1 MIDNRKKILS
11 SVFFV
16 CIGAFMLFYS
26 LKFGGTFFNGISK
39 YILVFISL
47 INIIGGVMIGFVR
60 ISNVKEINSEK
71 DNSGKEEIV
80 SCERNVKEINPEKD
94 NSGKEEIV
102 SCERNVKE
110 INSAK
115 DNSDKEEIVS
125 CERNVKEIN
134 PEKDDNI
141 IEAANDNEAKEPK
154 HVITAEISIEVTG
167 EDEPTKYDKR
177 RERWAVIC
185 FWALLAYIISA
196 LFLIFV
202 DINVYFCFAFVIST
216 SVCIFSFFK
225 ASYIDPEE
233 PTDPM
238 PWYYGAL

>member
-39 YILVFISL
+39 YILVSISL

-71 DNSGKEEIV
+71 DNSGK
-80 SCERNVKEINPEKD
+80 KEIFYCKID
-94 NSGKEEIV
+94 
-102 SCERNVKE
+102 VKE
-110 INSAK
+110 INSEK
-115 DNSDKEEIVS
+115 DN
-125 CERNVKEIN
+125 
-134 PEKDDNI
+134 NI
-141 IEAANDNEAKEPK
+141 IEVANDNEAKEPK

-185 FWALLAYIISA
+185 FWALLAYIISV

-233 PTDPM
+233 PTGPM

>member
-11 SVFFV
+11 SVFLV
-16 CIGAFMLFYS
+16 CIGAFLLFYS

-39 YILVFISL
+39 YILVSISL

-71 DNSGKEEIV
+71 DNSSKEEIV
-80 SCERNVKEINPEKD
+80 SCERNVKEINIE
-94 NSGKEEIV
+94 NYS
-102 SCERNVKE
+102 
-110 INSAK
+110 
-115 DNSDKEEIVS
+115 
-125 CERNVKEIN
+125 
-134 PEKDDNI
+134 NI

-233 PTDPM
+233 PTGPM

>member
-39 YILVFISL
+39 YILVSISL

-71 DNSGKEEIV
+71 DNS
-80 SCERNVKEINPEKD
+80 S
-94 NSGKEEIV
+94 KEEIV

-110 INSAK
+110 INSEK
-115 DNSDKEEIVS
+115 TNSGKKEIFY
-125 CERNVKEIN
+125 CKIDVKEIN
-134 PEKDDNI
+134 SEKDDSI
-141 IEAANDNEAKEPK
+141 IEAANDNEVKEPK

-167 EDEPTKYDKR
+167 EDKPTKYDKR

-185 FWALLAYIISA
+185 FWALLAYIISV

-233 PTDPM
+233 PTGPM

>member
-26 LKFGGTFFNGISK
+26 LKFGGTFFNGITK
-39 YILVFISL
+39 YILVPISL

-71 DNSGKEEIV
+71 DDS
-80 SCERNVKEINPEKD
+80 
-94 NSGKEEIV
+94 
-102 SCERNVKE
+102 
-110 INSAK
+110 
-115 DNSDKEEIVS
+115 
-125 CERNVKEIN
+125 
-134 PEKDDNI
+134 I
-141 IEAANDNEAKEPK
+141 IEAANDNEVKEPK

-202 DINVYFCFAFVIST
+202 DINVFFCFAFVIST

-233 PTDPM
+233 PTYPM

>member
-1 MIDNRKKILS
+1 MIDNHKKILS
-11 SVFFV
+11 SVFLV
-16 CIGAFMLFYS
+16 CIGAFLLFYS

-39 YILVFISL
+39 YILVSISL

-80 SCERNVKEINPEKD
+80 SCERNVKEINSEKTD
-94 NSGKEEIV
+94 SGKKEIFY
-102 SCERNVKE
+102 CKIDVKE
-110 INSAK
+110 INS
-115 DNSDKEEIVS
+115 
-125 CERNVKEIN
+125 
-134 PEKDDNI
+134 EKDDSI
-141 IEAANDNEAKEPK
+141 IEVANDNEAKEPK

-167 EDEPTKYDKR
+167 EDEPTKYGKR

-185 FWALLAYIISA
+185 FWALLAYIISV

>member
-11 SVFFV
+11 SVFLV

-39 YILVFISL
+39 YILVSISL

-60 ISNVKEINSEK
+60 ISTVKEINSEK
-71 DNSGKEEIV
+71 DNS
-80 SCERNVKEINPEKD
+80 S
-94 NSGKEEIV
+94 KEEIV

-110 INSAK
+110 INSEK
-115 DNSDKEEIVS
+115 TDSGKKEIFY
-125 CERNVKEIN
+125 CKIDVKEIN
-134 PEKDDNI
+134 SEKDDSI
-141 IEAANDNEAKEPK
+141 IEAANDNEVKEPK

-202 DINVYFCFAFVIST
+202 DINVYFCFAFVICT

>member
-1 MIDNRKKILS
+1 MIDNHKKILS
-11 SVFFV
+11 SVFLV
-16 CIGAFMLFYS
+16 CIGAFLLFYS

-39 YILVFISL
+39 YILVSISL

-71 DNSGKEEIV
+71 DNS
-80 SCERNVKEINPEKD
+80 S
-94 NSGKEEIV
+94 KEEIV

-110 INSAK
+110 INSEK
-115 DNSDKEEIVS
+115 TNSGKKEIVY
-125 CERNVKEIN
+125 CKIDVKEIN
-134 PEKDDNI
+134 SEKDDSI

-233 PTDPM
+233 PTGPM

>member
-1 MIDNRKKILS
+1 
-11 SVFFV
+11 
-16 CIGAFMLFYS
+16 MLFYS

-39 YILVFISL
+39 YILVSISL

-71 DNSGKEEIV
+71 DNSSKEEIV

-94 NSGKEEIV
+94 NSGKKEIFY
-102 SCERNVKE
+102 CKIDVKE
-110 INSAK
+110 INS
-115 DNSDKEEIVS
+115 
-125 CERNVKEIN
+125 
-134 PEKDDNI
+134 EKDDSI
-141 IEAANDNEAKEPK
+141 IEAANDNEVKEPK

>member
-1 MIDNRKKILS
+1 MNDNRKKILS
-11 SVFFV
+11 SVFLV

-39 YILVFISL
+39 YILVPISL

-60 ISNVKEINSEK
+60 ISNGKEVNSEK
-71 DNSGKEEIV
+71 N
-80 SCERNVKEINPEKD
+80 

-110 INSAK
+110 INSEK
-115 DNSDKEEIVS
+115 TNSSKEEIAS

-134 PEKDDNI
+134 SEKTNSSKKEIVYCKIDFKEINSEKDDSI
-141 IEAANDNEAKEPK
+141 IEAENDNEAKEPK

-185 FWALLAYIISA
+185 FWALLASIISA
-196 LFLIFV
+196 LFLIFM

-216 SVCIFSFFK
+216 SVCVFSFFK
-225 ASYIDPEE
+225 ASDIDPEE
-233 PTDPM
+233 PTGPM

>member
-16 CIGAFMLFYS
+16 CIGAFLLFYS

-39 YILVFISL
+39 YILVSISL

-71 DNSGKEEIV
+71 DNS
-80 SCERNVKEINPEKD
+80 S
-94 NSGKEEIV
+94 KEEIV

-110 INSAK
+110 INSEK
-115 DNSDKEEIVS
+115 DNSDKEEIFY
-125 CERNVKEIN
+125 CKIDVKEIN
-134 PEKDDNI
+134 SEKDDNI

-233 PTDPM
+233 PTGPM

>member
-1 MIDNRKKILS
+1 MNDNRKKILS
-11 SVFFV
+11 SVFLV

-39 YILVFISL
+39 YILVPISL

-60 ISNVKEINSEK
+60 ISNGKEVNSEKNNSGKEEIVYCERNVKEINSEKTNSSKKEIVYCKIDFKEINSEK
-71 DNSGKEEIV
+71 DNS
-80 SCERNVKEINPEKD
+80 
-94 NSGKEEIV
+94 
-102 SCERNVKE
+102 
-110 INSAK
+110 
-115 DNSDKEEIVS
+115 
-125 CERNVKEIN
+125 
-134 PEKDDNI
+134 I
-141 IEAANDNEAKEPK
+141 IEAENDNEAKEPK

-225 ASYIDPEE
+225 ASDIDPEE
-233 PTDPM
+233 PTGPM

>member
-1 MIDNRKKILS
+1 MIDNHKKILS
-11 SVFFV
+11 SVFLV

-39 YILVFISL
+39 YILVSISL

-71 DNSGKEEIV
+71 DNSSKE
-80 SCERNVKEINPEKD
+80 
-94 NSGKEEIV
+94 GIV

-110 INSAK
+110 INSEK
-115 DNSDKEEIVS
+115 TNSGKKEIFY
-125 CERNVKEIN
+125 CKIDVKEIN
-134 PEKDDNI
+134 SEKDDNI

>member
-16 CIGAFMLFYS
+16 CIGAFLLFYS

-39 YILVFISL
+39 YILVSISL

-71 DNSGKEEIV
+71 DNS
-80 SCERNVKEINPEKD
+80 S
-94 NSGKEEIV
+94 KEEIV

-110 INSAK
+110 INSEK
-115 DNSDKEEIVS
+115 DNSGKKEIFY
-125 CERNVKEIN
+125 CKIDVKEIN
-134 PEKDDNI
+134 SEKDDSI

>member
-39 YILVFISL
+39 YILVSISL

-71 DNSGKEEIV
+71 DNSSKEGIV

-94 NSGKEEIV
+94 NSGKKEIFY
-102 SCERNVKE
+102 CKIDVKE
-110 INSAK
+110 INS
-115 DNSDKEEIVS
+115 
-125 CERNVKEIN
+125 
-134 PEKDDNI
+134 EKDDSI
-141 IEAANDNEAKEPK
+141 IEAANDNEVKEPK

-233 PTDPM
+233 PTDSM

>member
-11 SVFFV
+11 SVFFF

-39 YILVFISL
+39 YILVSISL

-60 ISNVKEINSEK
+60 ISNVKEIYSEK

-80 SCERNVKEINPEKD
+80 SCERNVKEIN
-94 NSGKEEIV
+94 S
-102 SCERNVKE
+102 
-110 INSAK
+110 
-115 DNSDKEEIVS
+115 
-125 CERNVKEIN
+125 
-134 PEKDDNI
+134 EKDDNI

-185 FWALLAYIISA
+185 FWALLAYIISV

-202 DINVYFCFAFVIST
+202 DINVYFCFAFVICT

>member
-1 MIDNRKKILS
+1 MIDNHKKILS
-11 SVFFV
+11 SVFLV

-39 YILVFISL
+39 YILVSISL

-80 SCERNVKEINPEKD
+80 SCERNVKEINSKKT
-94 NSGKEEIV
+94 NSGKKEIFY
-102 SCERNVKE
+102 CKIDVKE
-110 INSAK
+110 INS
-115 DNSDKEEIVS
+115 
-125 CERNVKEIN
+125 
-134 PEKDDNI
+134 EKDDSI

>member
-1 MIDNRKKILS
+1 
-11 SVFFV
+11 
-16 CIGAFMLFYS
+16 MLFYS

-39 YILVFISL
+39 YILVSISL

-71 DNSGKEEIV
+71 DNS
-80 SCERNVKEINPEKD
+80 S
-94 NSGKEEIV
+94 KEEIV

-110 INSAK
+110 INSEK
-115 DNSDKEEIVS
+115 TDSGKKEIFY
-125 CERNVKEIN
+125 CKIDVKEIN
-134 PEKDDNI
+134 SEKDDSI
-141 IEAANDNEAKEPK
+141 IEAANDNEVKEPK

-185 FWALLAYIISA
+185 FWALLAYIISV

-225 ASYIDPEE
+225 AFDIDPEE

>member
-16 CIGAFMLFYS
+16 CIGAFLLFYS

-39 YILVFISL
+39 YILVSISL

-71 DNSGKEEIV
+71 DDS
-80 SCERNVKEINPEKD
+80 
-94 NSGKEEIV
+94 
-102 SCERNVKE
+102 
-110 INSAK
+110 
-115 DNSDKEEIVS
+115 
-125 CERNVKEIN
+125 
-134 PEKDDNI
+134 I

>member
-11 SVFFV
+11 SVFLV
-16 CIGAFMLFYS
+16 CIGAFLLFYS

-39 YILVFISL
+39 YILVPISL

-71 DNSGKEEIV
+71 DNSGKEEIF
-80 SCERNVKEINPEKD
+80 
-94 NSGKEEIV
+94 

-110 INSAK
+110 INSEK
-115 DNSDKEEIVS
+115 TDSGKKEIFY
-125 CERNVKEIN
+125 CKIDVKEIN
-134 PEKDDNI
+134 SEKDDSI
-141 IEAANDNEAKEPK
+141 IEAANDNEVKEPK

-185 FWALLAYIISA
+185 FWALLAYIISV

>member
-1 MIDNRKKILS
+1 
-11 SVFFV
+11 
-16 CIGAFMLFYS
+16 MLFYS

-39 YILVFISL
+39 YILVSISL

-71 DNSGKEEIV
+71 DNG
-80 SCERNVKEINPEKD
+80 
-94 NSGKEEIV
+94 GKEEIV

-110 INSAK
+110 INSEK
-115 DNSDKEEIVS
+115 DNSGKKEIFY
-125 CERNVKEIN
+125 CKIDVKEIN
-134 PEKDDNI
+134 SEKDDSI
-141 IEAANDNEAKEPK
+141 IEAANDNEVKEPK

-233 PTDPM
+233 PTGPM

>member
-11 SVFFV
+11 SVFLV

-39 YILVFISL
+39 YILVSISL

-60 ISNVKEINSEK
+60 ISNVKVINSEK
-71 DNSGKEEIV
+71 D
-80 SCERNVKEINPEKD
+80 D
-94 NSGKEEIV
+94 SGKEEIV

-110 INSAK
+110 INS
-115 DNSDKEEIVS
+115 
-125 CERNVKEIN
+125 
-134 PEKDDNI
+134 EKDDSI
-141 IEAANDNEAKEPK
+141 MEAANDNEAKESK

-233 PTDPM
+233 PTYPM

>member
-1 MIDNRKKILS
+1 MIDNHKKILS
-11 SVFFV
+11 SVFLV

-39 YILVFISL
+39 YILVSISL

-71 DNSGKEEIV
+71 DNSSKEGIV

-94 NSGKEEIV
+94 NSEKKEIFY
-102 SCERNVKE
+102 CKIDVKE
-110 INSAK
+110 INS
-115 DNSDKEEIVS
+115 
-125 CERNVKEIN
+125 
-134 PEKDDNI
+134 EKDDSI

>member
-1 MIDNRKKILS
+1 MIDNHKKILS
-11 SVFFV
+11 SVFLV

-39 YILVFISL
+39 YILVSISL

-71 DNSGKEEIV
+71 DNSSKE
-80 SCERNVKEINPEKD
+80 
-94 NSGKEEIV
+94 GIV

-110 INSAK
+110 INSEK
-115 DNSDKEEIVS
+115 TNSGKKEIFY
-125 CERNVKEIN
+125 CKIDVKEIN
-134 PEKDDNI
+134 SEKDDSI

>member
-1 MIDNRKKILS
+1 MIDNHKKILS

-39 YILVFISL
+39 YILVSISL

-71 DNSGKEEIV
+71 DNSSKE
-80 SCERNVKEINPEKD
+80 
-94 NSGKEEIV
+94 GIV

-110 INSAK
+110 INSEK
-115 DNSDKEEIVS
+115 DNSGKKEIFY
-125 CERNVKEIN
+125 CKIDVKEIN
-134 PEKDDNI
+134 SEKDDSI
-141 IEAANDNEAKEPK
+141 IEAANDNEVKEPK

-233 PTDPM
+233 PTGPM

>member
-1 MIDNRKKILS
+1 
-11 SVFFV
+11 
-16 CIGAFMLFYS
+16 MLFYS

-39 YILVFISL
+39 YILVSISL

-71 DNSGKEEIV
+71 DNSSKE
-80 SCERNVKEINPEKD
+80 
-94 NSGKEEIV
+94 GIV

-110 INSAK
+110 INSEK
-115 DNSDKEEIVS
+115 TNSGKKEIFY
-125 CERNVKEIN
+125 CKIDVKEIN
-134 PEKDDNI
+134 SEKDDSI

>member
-16 CIGAFMLFYS
+16 CIGAFLLFYS

-39 YILVFISL
+39 YILVSISL

-94 NSGKEEIV
+94 NSGKKEIFY
-102 SCERNVKE
+102 CKIDVKE
-110 INSAK
+110 INS
-115 DNSDKEEIVS
+115 
-125 CERNVKEIN
+125 
-134 PEKDDNI
+134 EKDDSI
-141 IEAANDNEAKEPK
+141 IEAANDNEVKEPK

-225 ASYIDPEE
+225 AFDIDPEE

>member
-1 MIDNRKKILS
+1 MIDNHKKILS
-11 SVFFV
+11 SVFLV

-39 YILVFISL
+39 YILVSISL

-71 DNSGKEEIV
+71 DNS
-80 SCERNVKEINPEKD
+80 S
-94 NSGKEEIV
+94 KEEIV

-110 INSAK
+110 INSEK
-115 DNSDKEEIVS
+115 TNSGKKEIFY
-125 CERNVKEIN
+125 CKIDVKEIN
-134 PEKDDNI
+134 SEKDDSI

>member
-1 MIDNRKKILS
+1 MIDNHKKILS

-16 CIGAFMLFYS
+16 CIGAFLLFYS

-39 YILVFISL
+39 YILVSISL

-71 DNSGKEEIV
+71 DNSSKE
-80 SCERNVKEINPEKD
+80 
-94 NSGKEEIV
+94 GIV

-110 INSAK
+110 INSEK
-115 DNSDKEEIVS
+115 TNSGKKEIFY
-125 CERNVKEIN
+125 CKIDVKEIN
-134 PEKDDNI
+134 SEKDDSI

-233 PTDPM
+233 PTGPM

>member
-39 YILVFISL
+39 YILVSISL
-47 INIIGGVMIGFVR
+47 INIIGGVMIGFVWF
-60 ISNVKEINSEK
+60 SNVKEINSEK
-71 DNSGKEEIV
+71 DNS
-80 SCERNVKEINPEKD
+80 S
-94 NSGKEEIV
+94 KEEIV

-110 INSAK
+110 INSEK
-115 DNSDKEEIVS
+115 DNSGKKEIFY
-125 CERNVKEIN
+125 CKIDVKEIN
-134 PEKDDNI
+134 SEKDDSI
-141 IEAANDNEAKEPK
+141 IEAANDNEVKEPK

-185 FWALLAYIISA
+185 FWALLAYIIST

-225 ASYIDPEE
+225 AFDIDPEE

>member
-11 SVFFV
+11 SVFLV
-16 CIGAFMLFYS
+16 CIGAFLLFYS

-39 YILVFISL
+39 YILVSISL

-71 DNSGKEEIV
+71 DNS
-80 SCERNVKEINPEKD
+80 S
-94 NSGKEEIV
+94 KEEIV

-110 INSAK
+110 INSEK
-115 DNSDKEEIVS
+115 DNSGKKEIFY
-125 CERNVKEIN
+125 CKIDVKEIN
-134 PEKDDNI
+134 SEKDDSI
-141 IEAANDNEAKEPK
+141 IETANDNEVKEPK

>member
-16 CIGAFMLFYS
+16 CIGAFLLFYS

-39 YILVFISL
+39 YILVSISL
-47 INIIGGVMIGFVR
+47 INIIGGVMIGVVR

-71 DNSGKEEIV
+71 DNSSKE
-80 SCERNVKEINPEKD
+80 
-94 NSGKEEIV
+94 GIV

-110 INSAK
+110 INSEK
-115 DNSDKEEIVS
+115 DNS
-125 CERNVKEIN
+125 
-134 PEKDDNI
+134 I

>member
-1 MIDNRKKILS
+1 MIDNHKKILS
-11 SVFFV
+11 SVFLI
-16 CIGAFMLFYS
+16 CIGAFLLFYS

-39 YILVFISL
+39 YILVSISL

-71 DNSGKEEIV
+71 DNS
-80 SCERNVKEINPEKD
+80 S
-94 NSGKEEIV
+94 KEEIV

-110 INSAK
+110 INSEK
-115 DNSDKEEIVS
+115 TNSGKKEIFY
-125 CERNVKEIN
+125 CKIDVKEIN
-134 PEKDDNI
+134 SEKDDSI
-141 IEAANDNEAKEPK
+141 IEAANDNEVKEPK

-185 FWALLAYIISA
+185 FWALLAYIIST

>member
-1 MIDNRKKILS
+1 MIDNHKKILS
-11 SVFFV
+11 SVFLV

-39 YILVFISL
+39 YILVSISL

-71 DNSGKEEIV
+71 DNS
-80 SCERNVKEINPEKD
+80 S
-94 NSGKEEIV
+94 KEEIV

-110 INSAK
+110 INSEK
-115 DNSDKEEIVS
+115 DNSGKKEIFY
-125 CERNVKEIN
+125 CKIDVKEIN
-134 PEKDDNI
+134 SEKDDSI
-141 IEAANDNEAKEPK
+141 IEAANDNEVKEPK

>member
-1 MIDNRKKILS
+1 MIDNHKKILS
-11 SVFFV
+11 SVFLV

-39 YILVFISL
+39 YILVSISL

-71 DNSGKEEIV
+71 DNSSKEGIV

-94 NSGKEEIV
+94 NSGKKEIFY
-102 SCERNVKE
+102 CKIDVKE
-110 INSAK
+110 INS
-115 DNSDKEEIVS
+115 
-125 CERNVKEIN
+125 
-134 PEKDDNI
+134 EKDDSI

-233 PTDPM
+233 PTGPM

>member
-1 MIDNRKKILS
+1 
-11 SVFFV
+11 
-16 CIGAFMLFYS
+16 MLFYS

-39 YILVFISL
+39 YILVSISL

-94 NSGKEEIV
+94 NSGKKEIFY
-102 SCERNVKE
+102 CKIDVKE
-110 INSAK
+110 INS
-115 DNSDKEEIVS
+115 
-125 CERNVKEIN
+125 
-134 PEKDDNI
+134 EKDDSI
-141 IEAANDNEAKEPK
+141 IEAANDNEVKEPK

-177 RERWAVIC
+177 RERWAIVALCSLAVLALSVIS
-185 FWALLAYIISA
+185 FFMFVNEYFLGLIIIS
-196 LFLIFV
+196 
-202 DINVYFCFAFVIST
+202 VIVSGY
-216 SVCIFSFFK
+216 SLAK
-225 ASYIDPEE
+225 AMFIDPEE
-233 PTDPM
+233 PTGHT

>member
-16 CIGAFMLFYS
+16 CIGAFLLFYS

-39 YILVFISL
+39 YILVSISL

-71 DNSGKEEIV
+71 DNS
-80 SCERNVKEINPEKD
+80 S
-94 NSGKEEIV
+94 KEEIV

-110 INSAK
+110 INSK
-115 DNSDKEEIVS
+115 KTNSGKKEIFY
-125 CERNVKEIN
+125 CKIDVKEIN
-134 PEKDDNI
+134 SEKDYNI

-233 PTDPM
+233 PTGPM

>member
-39 YILVFISL
+39 YILVSISL

-71 DNSGKEEIV
+71 DNSSKEEIV
-80 SCERNVKEINPEKD
+80 F
-94 NSGKEEIV
+94 
-102 SCERNVKE
+102 CERNVKE
-110 INSAK
+110 INSEK
-115 DNSDKEEIVS
+115 TDSGKKEIFY
-125 CERNVKEIN
+125 CKIDVKEIN
-134 PEKDDNI
+134 SEKDDNI
-141 IEAANDNEAKEPK
+141 IEAVNDNEAKEPK